1 MVDIHSP
8 VGVPGGNKNKLN
20 KNLIYLNDTVKLVVL
35 HKQIV
40 RGINGKI
47 IIIIA
52 KSMNADFYHA
62 SYIVKNL
69 YIISVNLQSFC

>member
-1 MVDIHSP
+1 MVGSHSP
-8 VGVPGGNKNKLN
+8 VSVPGGNKNKLN
-20 KNLIYLNDTVKLVVL
+20 KNLIYLNDTVKLVNVL

-62 SYIVKNL
+62 SYVVQNL
-69 YIISVNLQSFC
+69 

>member
-8 VGVPGGNKNKLN
+8 VSVPGGNKNR
-20 KNLIYLNDTVKLVVL
+20 IYPNDTVEPVNVL

-40 RGINGKI
+40 RGINGKT

-62 SYIVKNL
+62 SYVVQNP
-69 YIISVNLQSFC
+69 YIIPVNLQSFC